1 MTYHV
6 NPNFIRAIHVADR
19 TKSTTAT
26 TDLFTTHQHRPP
38 TFQYLIKDTVH
49 SMCPQLTGPFQQF
62 LTGLDATTALEV
74 LTAVRGLANLGR
86 TVVLS
91 LHQPSQEMFELL
103 DTCLLLGRGGYQ
115 AYYGKADR

>member
-1 MTYHV
+1 MA
-6 NPNFIRAIHVADR
+6 P
-19 TKSTTAT
+19 K
-26 TDLFTTHQHRPP
+26 
-38 TFQYLIKDTVH
+38 
-49 SMCPQLTGPFQQF
+49 TGGT
-62 LTGLDATTALEV
+62 LAKNRSGLDATTALEV